1 MSTEVFR
8 ICHLPFIIQAKAFD
22 KSKGVKCVSI
32 TIVISN
38 INEVTREILNFFM
51 QNFHNRK
58 KAQNAYKR
66 TKTKN
71 APKKHLRGKLS
82 LIRLFGFC
90 AFAGVSLCCL
100 VLFVLLVLLVLLV
113 CAKCF
118 RKKNIEFKTALIT
131 SFLLLLKRL
140 RPGQLK
146 RKQIR
151 PI

>member
-1 MSTEVFR
+1 M
-8 ICHLPFIIQAKAFD
+8 PFVIQAKAFD

-38 INEVTREILNFFM
+38 INEVTREILNFFI

-58 KAQNAYKR
+58 NAQNVYKR

-71 APKKHLRGKLS
+71 APKKHLMGKLS
-82 LIRLFGFC
+82 LIRLFWFC
-90 AFAGVSLCCL
+90 TFAGVSLCCL

-118 RKKNIEFKTALIT
+118 RKKNIEFKTALINLIFITTEEITIGT
-131 SFLLLLKRL
+131 SKT
-140 RPGQLK
+140 K
-146 RKQIR
+146 TN
-151 PI
+151 